1 MNIKQIKFNGR
12 YAFLDNHYCFF
23 NGGSGFSFTMKG
35 KSFTVSLKSIPAN
48 GYFYIIVDRDYNSKT
63 KYQIN
68 NQAIK
73 YVFSKEGVHYVDVI
87 KANEAN
93 DNAMSLL
100 DLLID
105 GKQLDYDFAYS
116 KKARVFGDSTIAGFG
131 ILEHNGEGSI
141 HNSDSVR
148 DFCFHALY
156 ELNYDADILS
166 ASGWGL
172 AFSIYTQPNNM
183 GIYDYFD
190 KVAVYKNIPWI
201 DNEKYDLLIISL
213 GCNDNSYIEAG
224 MISKEKGIDVFVSK
238 YQALIDSQIK
248 LNKDLKILI
257 VYGTLKEE
265 NAYYLNEEVY
275 RLLKPKYPNLFI
287 HKFHGDNSAIANH
300 AYVTAHDA
308 MCEELKEV
316 IKAL

>member
-1 MNIKQIKFNGR
+1 MNINQIKFNGR

-23 NGGSGFSFTMKG
+23 NGGSGFSFKMKG
-35 KSFTVSLKSIPAN
+35 KAFAVSLKSTPAH
-48 GYFYIIVDRDYNSKT
+48 GYFYIIVDCDYNGKI

-68 NQAIK
+68 DKAIK
-73 YVFSKEGVHYVDVI
+73 HSFSEEGVHYVDII

-93 DNAMSLL
+93 DNAVSLL
-100 DLLID
+100 DLSID
-105 GKQLDYDFAYS
+105 GEQLDYDFVHP
-116 KKARVFGDSTIAGFG
+116 KKVRVFGDSTIAGFG
-131 ILEHNGEGSI
+131 ILERDGEGSV

-156 ELNYDADILS
+156 ELNYDTDMLS

-190 KVAVYKNIPWI
+190 KVAVYKSIPWI

-224 MISKEKGIDVFVSK
+224 MISKEKGLDVFTNK
-238 YQALIDSQIK
+238 YQDLIDSQIK
-248 LNKDLKILI
+248 LNKNLKILM

-265 NAYYLNEEVY
+265 NAYYLNEEAY
-275 RLLKPKYPNLFI
+275 KRLKPKYPNLFI
-287 HKFHGDNSAIANH
+287 HKFHGDNSAIASH
-300 AYVTAHDA
+300 AYAEAHDL

>member
-23 NGGSGFSFTMKG
+23 NGGSGFSFKMKG

-48 GYFYIIVDRDYNSKT
+48 GYFYIIVDRDYNGKI

-68 NQAIK
+68 DKAIK
-73 YVFSKEGVHYVDVI
+73 YSFSEEGVHYVDVV

-93 DNAMSLL
+93 DNAMSLF
-100 DLLID
+100 DLSID
-105 GKQLDYDFAYS
+105 GEQLDYDFVYP
-116 KKARVFGDSTIAGFG
+116 KKVRVFGDSTIAGFG
-131 ILEHNGEGSI
+131 ILAHSGEGSI

-156 ELNYDADILS
+156 ELNYDTDILT

-172 AFSIYTQPNNM
+172 VFSIYTQPNNM

-190 KVAVYKNIPWI
+190 KVAVYKNIPWK

-213 GCNDNSYIEAG
+213 GCNDNSYIETG
-224 MISKEKGIDVFVSK
+224 MISKEKGIDVFVNK

-248 LNKDLKILI
+248 LNKDLKILM
-257 VYGTLKEE
+257 VYGTLTEE

-275 RLLKPKYPNLFI
+275 KRLKPKYPHLFI
-287 HKFHGDNSAIANH
+287 HKFHGDNSAIAHH
-300 AYVTAHDA
+300 AYVAAHDA
-308 MCEELKEV
+308 LCEELKEV
-316 IKAL
+316 IEAL